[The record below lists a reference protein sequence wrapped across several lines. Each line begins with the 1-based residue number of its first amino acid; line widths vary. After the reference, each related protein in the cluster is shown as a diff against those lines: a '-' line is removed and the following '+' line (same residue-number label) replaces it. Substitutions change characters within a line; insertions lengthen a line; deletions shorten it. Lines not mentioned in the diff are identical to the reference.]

1 MRTRLTNRPL
11 GARSRGLLTLIGGL
25 LLISAAAVR
34 ADTLYKIEPIFKG
47 GDKLGNAQARSDVSI
62 LVGALNDAGQIA
74 FFADWNLAQYA
85 DGKITSVTSL
95 GGPWPPGLGYFW
107 SLISMNEAGEVVF
120 VPADFDG
127 APVDGNPPPIGTY
140 LWDPKAREVT
150 AVATKGM
157 PVGRGLTIEAPG
169 YTCPVIN
176 NRDELAFPSYVKNAA
191 GGVQQG
197 IFFRGQDHQVTPV
210 AVPDQ
215 PLPDGTSVVRA
226 AFPSLN
232 DAGVIAFVVRPSNH
246 PTGRPTAAF
255 LWEKGAI
262 SKIAGI
268 PADAPGG
275 EKIGA
280 YFRPFV
286 NNHDGSVLLTVSL
299 NAADPNSGPFAFYR
313 WSAGKL
319 APVLVPG
326 QEIPGGKLQTVFGG
340 AEAASFPNDAGQQV
354 FLARLED
361 GSTAAYLLDLDNSI
375 HLVLQT
381 GGSTELGHVT
391 SIADDSGGGVGLNN
405 PDIGAGLNNKGQVA
419 LPVRFDKGP
428 WTLVLLTPAAP

>member
-1 MRTRLTNRPL
+1 MGSTS
-11 GARSRGLLTLIGGL
+11 GSRGRRLLNLIAGM

-34 ADTLYKIEPIFKG
+34 AETLYKVEPIFKG

-62 LVGALNDAGQIA
+62 LVGALNDAVQIT

-85 DGKITSVTSL
+85 DGKVTSISSM
-95 GGPWPPGLGYFW
+95 GGPWPPGLGYSW
-107 SLISMNEAGEVVF
+107 SLISMNQAGEVVF
-120 VPADFDG
+120 VPVDFDG
-127 APVDGNPPPIGTY
+127 SPVDGNPPPIGTF
-140 LWDPKAREVT
+140 LWEPKGRKVT

-157 PVGRGLTIEAPG
+157 PVENGLIIEAPG
-169 YTCPVIN
+169 YACPVIN
-176 NRDELAFPSYVKNAA
+176 NHDEIAFLSYVKNEA

-197 IFFRGQDHQVTPV
+197 IFFRGQDQKVLPV

-232 DAGVIAFVVRPSNH
+232 DAGVVAFVVRPSTH

-255 LWEKGAI
+255 HWEKGVI
-262 SKIAGI
+262 TKIACI

-275 EKIGA
+275 DKIGA

-313 WSAGKL
+313 WTEGKL

-361 GSTAAYLLDLDNSI
+361 GSTAAYLLDPDNSI
-375 HLVLQT
+375 HLILQT
-381 GGSTELGHVT
+381 GTPTDLGRVT

-405 PDIGAGLNNKGQVA
+405 PDIGVGLNNKGQVA
-419 LPVRFDKGP
+419 LPVRFGNGP
-428 WTLVLLTPAAP
+428 WTLALLTPTSP